1 MHILEKLLKS
11 KTVYLKQPNINE
23 LFYRQEWLRDP
34 KTMAYNAGY
43 DIEVK
48 GYNKQDGTIFKSK
61 NEMIEWYEKWINNR
75 YFS

>member
-1 MHILEKLLKS
+1 MKNIIFPDIDNILEKLLKS

-23 LFYRQEWLRDP
+23 LFYRQQWLRDS

-43 DIEVK
+43 DLEVK

-61 NEMIEWYEKWINNR
+61 DEMDR
-75 YFS
+75 VV